1 ASQAVDEH
9 ALYTKGEGPLV
20 LPASARAAAEQHLRD
35 YPPSSGRT
43 VDIHVT
49 SVSTAGDGTVHVVV
63 AAATHPPLAGW
74 FTRGTGIAVPPP
86 PPAPPRPHRRLPR
99 RLGLPPR
106 RRPRPR
112 GPRGGDPP
120 APGRMVHTGDR
131 HRRPAD
137 RRRRGPRPMTPPRT
151 APAVLIAPDKF
162 KGSLSAAEVTTAL
175 THGIH
180 RAAPHTAVLSCPI
193 ADGGDGTVD
202 AALAAGS
209 TAHSITVTGPTGE
222 ARRSRYAL

>member
-1 ASQAVDEH
+1 M
-9 ALYTKGEGPLV
+9 P
-20 LPASARAAAEQHLRD
+20 R
-35 YPPSSGRT
+35 
-43 VDIHVT
+43 
-49 SVSTAGDGTVHVVV
+49 
-63 AAATHPPLAGW
+63 
-74 FTRGTGIAVPPP
+74 PP
-86 PPAPPRPHRRLPR
+86 PPA
-99 RLGLPPR
+99 LPPSTTLFR
-106 RRPRPR
+106 S
-112 GPRGGDPP
+112 GGDPP

-193 ADGGDGTVD
+193 ADAGAGTGD
-202 AALAAGS
+202 AARAAGS
-209 TAHSITVTGPTGE
+209 TAHSITVTGPTGA
-222 ARRSRYAL
+222 ARRSRYALAGDVAVVELAETVGLAALPGGALAPHTASTRGLGELIAAAVAGGARTVVVGLGGSTSTDAGAGLL